1 MSISGSAERR
11 QLDPVSLARPAAEEG
26 VRVTGQVLPQD
37 EGPLLNESR
46 KTAGPIQRLTFY
58 CEGDGVWQSVGGYG
72 EAV

>member
-1 MSISGSAERR
+1 LRGQQLKKALGLLDKYCRKNRMKRVAISRLGFE
-11 QLDPVSLARPAAEEG
+11 
-26 VRVTGQVLPQD
+26 D